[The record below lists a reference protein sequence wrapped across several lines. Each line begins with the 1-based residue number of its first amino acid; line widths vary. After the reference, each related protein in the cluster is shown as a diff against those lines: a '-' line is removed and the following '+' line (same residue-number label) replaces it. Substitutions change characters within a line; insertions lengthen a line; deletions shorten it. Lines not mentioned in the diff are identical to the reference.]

1 MGHDGTSDGNVWEFP
16 ITDAV
21 CLQIINGEE
30 LAIRLAKVLG
40 PARKQI
46 EGDPI
51 CVIDVE
57 EGATYG
63 VTVDFDNF
71 GPGCRLSCGPATSAL
86 ELLPWVN
93 LLLPSAQIVSMHAS
107 AFTWKGE
114 GVVVTGNAG
123 SGKTGALL
131 AAIHHGAGAV
141 GDECLWLDRNARL
154 RGLLVEMEIRAGY
167 FRELPHLRTE
177 VSTTGRYGIFICDIL
192 GRGIR
197 PFLPKLSRKFAGRA
211 RAHVQPD
218 IVRRHLA
225 PSATI
230 DRLFVSRVHPGNRF
244 RVYPVEL
251 AEVVPELVDIQ
262 SQEFARQREL
272 YTRYRDNTGGR
283 QNEWMEGLTL
293 RLEKLFGEALRNTKS
308 YIVEHPPSPRAHDL
322 FHTIAATWL

>member
-1 MGHDGTSDGNVWEFP
+1 MDRYGTSDCNVWEFP
-16 ITDAV
+16 ITDTS
-21 CLQIINGEE
+21 CLQVTNGDG
-30 LAIRLAKVLG
+30 LVSRLVRVLG
-40 PARKQI
+40 PAQKQAG
-46 EGDPI
+46 GDPI

-71 GPGCRLSCGPATSAL
+71 GPGCRLSCSPDTSAL

-93 LLLPSAQIVSMHAS
+93 LLLPAIQIVSMHAS

-131 AAIHHGAGAV
+131 AAMHQGAGAV

-154 RGLLVEMEIRAGY
+154 RGLLVEMEIRADY
-167 FRELPHLRTE
+167 FRELPHLRAE
-177 VSTTGRYGIFICDIL
+177 ISAAARYRIFIYDLL

-225 PSATI
+225 SSATI

-251 AEVVPELVDIQ
+251 AEVVPQLVDIQ
-262 SQEFARQREL
+262 SLEFARQRKY
-272 YTRYRDNTGGR
+272 YTRYRDDLGGR
-283 QNEWMEGLTL
+283 QNEWMEDLTPHI
-293 RLEKLFGEALRNTKS
+293 ENLFSEALRNTNT
-308 YIVEHPPSPRAHDL
+308 YIVEHPPLPRAHDL
-322 FHTIAATWL
+322 FRAMTANWP